1 MKVLSEVIRISN
13 DH

>member
-1 MKVLSEVIRISN
+1 MKLLSEVIRISN